1 LQVNSALRWICSV
14 FVSLEQILTRGSI
27 LGIFNLNQDSPFPL
41 KKKKKKKK
49 KPACHEES
57 LKILFR
63 PRGTT
68 KVQVNLAKKKQLAN
82 RLKSEPFLD
91 DEFNRIT
98 SFIPKA
104 TFGEQKRESGRACVR
119 PIFEPAGASRNV

>member
-1 LQVNSALRWICSV
+1 MHNPWWIASKFCIALDLFRLC
-14 FVSLEQILTRGSI
+14 LTRAN
-27 LGIFNLNQDSPFPL
+27 FNSRLDSRDFQP

-104 TFGEQKRESGRACVR
+104 TFGEQKRESGRVCVR